1 MEQYINKSDLVVELE
16 KRKKELET
24 NILLAQ
30 ERKDADASKTMHL
43 YIGCYNSILSFL
55 DTLKTKEVGSNIE
68 SEEDESI
75 RKEIIAII
83 KSQKEQQCHID
94 GAVYDKMIDWLE
106 KQGEQNVTN
115 EEIEAASII
124 HSEIVR
130 NQSCID
136 EDFIAGAQWLKRQN
150 HICNKDDDEPQEP
163 KFKIGDTMRTLQEA
177 ANGITDGLPV
187 VVSIDDESYH
197 CNNEII
203 YIKDQNDYEYPPM
216 NRKQES
222 KSHEAIEFP
231 FKAKVKKNGKIVTII
246 AGQLDDQPK
255 ESCSYIAYS
264 SDVTDGYKVYKTE
277 DLEFIKQS
285 KFKSGDWVVDK
296 QGVVHQ
302 IANVVENVTNH
313 TYGYDIVGGGYFNDD
328 TEGVRLWTVINDA
341 RKGDILQAGKCTII
355 FDSLNKD
362 LNGNTVVSS
371 WYFSDSTKFHG
382 MGPSQPDLWLID
394 GISPTT
400 KEQREL
406 LFAYMEDAGY
416 EWDADKK
423 EPKKIEQVE
432 PKFHEGDWAVS
443 DLDGKAR
450 QISEVHFDEY
460 NSYYVVDGKS
470 VNLEEYDRL
479 HHSWTIEDIKDGDIL
494 AVEPVGDYKFPFVAI
509 YKNRGLDFF
518 NSYCFIG
525 LDGKFYEGDTGHA
538 LDEIHPA
545 TKDQQELLFQ
555 RMKEAGWSWNAE
567 TKELIVVQ
575 KKYKHDF
582 EWCKG
587 CKWSMWIADAFED
600 PEEVYCTKKKID
612 IKRGDKID
620 CPYLK

>member
-1 MEQYINKSDLVVELE
+1 M
-16 KRKKELET
+16 KELSIEEKAKRYDEAIKQIKECT
-24 NILLAQ
+24 PDENGFITIYPQ
-30 ERKDADASKTMHL
+30 EIFPEL
-43 YIGCYNSILSFL
+43 Q
-55 DTLKTKEVGSNIE
+55 E
-68 SEEDESI
+68 SEDERI
-75 RKEIIAII
+75 RKEILAII

-94 GAVYDKMIDWLE
+94 GAVYDKMINWLEKLEDCEHIKKDWLE
-106 KQGEQNVTN
+106 HIKQSWYKEGFIDGKYSSGKQGEQNVTD
-115 EEIEAASII
+115 EEIKEASII

-150 HICNKDDDEPQEP
+150 HILNKDDDEPQEP
-163 KFKIGDTMRTLQEA
+163 RFKIGDTMRTLQEA

-203 YIKDQNDYEYPPM
+203 YIKNQNDYEYPPM

-222 KSHEAIEFP
+222 ESHEAIEFP
-231 FKAKVKKNGKIVTII
+231 FKAKVKKNDRVITII

-255 ESCSYIAYS
+255 DSGSYIAYS
-264 SDVTDGYKVYKTE
+264 SDVTDGYKVYKPE

-285 KFKSGDWVVDK
+285 KFKIGDWVIDK

-313 TYGYDIVGGGYFNDD
+313 TYGYDIVGGGYFNDN
-328 TEGVRLWTVINDA
+328 TEGVRLWTINDA

-355 FDSLNKD
+355 FDGLDKD

-394 GISPTT
+394 GISPAT
-400 KEQREL
+400 KEQCEL

-432 PKFHEGDWAVS
+432 PKFHEGDWITNKEDVLWQIDEVRTENYLLIDS
-443 DLDGKAR
+443 DGILFAEEIAKID
-450 QISEVHFDEY
+450 SEFH
-460 NSYYVVDGKS
+460 
-470 VNLEEYDRL
+470 L
-479 HHSWTIEDIKDGDIL
+479 WTILDAKDGDIL
-494 AVEPVGDYKFPFVAI
+494 ATESINSYPSPFVAI
-509 YKNRGLDFF
+509 YKSHGLDFF

-525 LDGKFYEGDTGHA
+525 FDGEFYEGETGHSI
-538 LDEIHPA
+538 ENIHPA
-545 TKDQQELLFQ
+545 TKEQCDALEKAMTNASY
-555 RMKEAGWSWNAE
+555 RWNAE
-567 TKELIVVQ
+567 TKELSQ
-575 KKYKHDF
+575 
-582 EWCKG
+582 
-587 CKWSMWIADAFED
+587 
-600 PEEVYCTKKKID
+600 TK
-612 IKRGDKID
+612 
-620 CPYLK
+620 

>member
-1 MEQYINKSDLVVELE
+1 
-16 KRKKELET
+16 
-24 NILLAQ
+24 
-30 ERKDADASKTMHL
+30 MHL
-43 YIGCYNSILSFL
+43 YIGCYNNILSFL
-55 DTLKTKEVGSNIE
+55 DTLKTKEVDSIE
-68 SEEDESI
+68 NNEEDEKI
-75 RKEIIAII
+75 RKEILAII

-94 GAVYDKMIDWLE
+94 GAVYDKMINWLEKLEDCEHIKKDWLE
-106 KQGEQNVTN
+106 HIKQSWYKEGFIDGKYSSREQGEQNVTN
-115 EEIEAASII
+115 EEIKEASII

-150 HICNKDDDEPQEP
+150 HILNKDDEEKPADKIEP

-222 KSHEAIEFP
+222 ESHEAIEFP

-255 ESCSYIAYS
+255 DSGSYIAYS
-264 SDVTDGYKVYKTE
+264 SDVTDGYKVYKPE

-285 KFKSGDWVVDK
+285 KFKSGDWVIDN

-313 TYGYDIVGGGYFNDD
+313 TYGYDIVGGGYFNDN

-355 FDSLNKD
+355 FDGLDKD

-394 GISPTT
+394 GISPAT

-423 EPKKIEQVE
+423 EPKKIEQTE
-432 PKFHEGDWAVS
+432 PKFHEGDWITNKEDVLWQIDEVRTENYLLIDS
-443 DLDGKAR
+443 DGILFAEEIAKID
-450 QISEVHFDEY
+450 SEFH
-460 NSYYVVDGKS
+460 
-470 VNLEEYDRL
+470 L
-479 HHSWTIEDIKDGDIL
+479 WTFQEDVKDGDIL
-494 AVEPVGDYKFPFVAI
+494 ATEPINGYPSPFVAI
-509 YKNRGLDFF
+509 YKSHGLDFF

-525 LDGKFYEGDTGHA
+525 FDGKFYEGETGHA
-538 LDEIHPA
+538 LDEIHPKIKKNLVKQNNYGKGIHGFRTIKNSERNIA
-545 TKDQQELLFQ
+545 T
-555 RMKEAGWSWNAE
+555 
-567 TKELIVVQ
+567 
-575 KKYKHDF
+575 
-582 EWCKG
+582 
-587 CKWSMWIADAFED
+587 
-600 PEEVYCTKKKID
+600 
-612 IKRGDKID
+612 
-620 CPYLK
+620 